1 MIKKSVTAKD
11 YWLPRLLQPFPKR
24 VIESKLKI
32 KSGRYPRSIQIFKV
46 CLFMPCVCLIQGMRF
61 TNTYWDSKAQLEL
74 NTQDIKEIL
83 SIFHVKKNRN
93 RPCCDK
99 LCQGPKCVSRIGQ
112 HEVSG
117 NEKNHWKWLEMKLQ
131 KSNVSWSENL
141 IHKIMWLC
149 QSELLSAAS

>member
-24 VIESKLKI
+24 VIESRLKI
-32 KSGRYPRSIQIFKV
+32 KTGRYSRSIQIFKA
-46 CLFMPCVCLIQGMRF
+46 CLFMPCLCLRMRI
-61 TNTYWDSKAQLEL
+61 KAQLTRQTHKISRRYL
-74 NTQDIKEIL
+74 F
-83 SIFHVKKNRN
+83 IFHVKKNRN

-131 KSNVSWSENL
+131 KSIALWSENL
-141 IHKIMWLC
+141 IHIIMWLC